1 MFESHLDI
9 LWIIGH
15 TCMFCLISP
24 KCSLASFS
32 FFTRYMISV
41 NPLSGMES
49 GGTKLK
55 VMSLTFVITYWER
68 GGTKLKMMSLT
79 FVHPLFLYGLALKG
93 C

>member
-15 TCMFCLISP
+15 TCMFCPISP

-32 FFTRYMISV
+32 FFTRYMIPV

-79 FVHPLFLYGLALKG
+79 FVHPLFLYGLPLKG

>member
-32 FFTRYMISV
+32 FFTRYMIPV

-49 GGTKLK
+49 GGTKL
-55 VMSLTFVITYWER
+55 
-68 GGTKLKMMSLT
+68 
-79 FVHPLFLYGLALKG
+79 
-93 C
+93 

>member
-1 MFESHLDI
+1 
-9 LWIIGH
+9 
-15 TCMFCLISP
+15 
-24 KCSLASFS
+24 
-32 FFTRYMISV
+32 MIPV

-55 VMSLTFVITYWER
+55 VMLLTFVITYWER